1 MNDLLTGKRK
11 FWITA
16 FITVTGTAALFA
28 SKLDQGGYVTLMTL
42 VLSIYGA
49 ANIVDKKLGGAG

>member
-16 FITVTGTAALFA
+16 FITVTGTIALFC
-28 SKLDQGGYVTLMTL
+28 SKIDSTGYITLMTL

-49 ANIVDKKLGGAG
+49 LNLTDKKLGGAG